1 MLQRRM
7 GRALAAAALAAV
19 VTLAAPVQ
27 SEAAGFRVGAQA
39 PDLWTA
45 ALHWLGSWWT
55 EVSGGVVGAW
65 DKQGSGID
73 PDGRDGEVGS
83 GIPPNGSN
91 LQAVEPPPIES
102 DEGSG
107 IDPDG

>member
-27 SEAAGFRVGAQA
+27 SEAAGFRAGAES

-45 ALHWLGSWWT
+45 ALHWLGSWWM
-55 EVSGGVVGAW
+55 EVNGG

-73 PDGRDGEVGS
+73 PDGRDGEEGS
-83 GIPPNGSN
+83 GIHPDGSSS
-91 LQAVEPPPIES
+91 QTVEPPIEP
-102 DEGSG
+102 DQGSG